1 MTFIKL
7 DLTGL
12 RCPLPALKT
21 RKALTRLSVGDHL
34 EVTCT
39 DPLAAIDIPVLIQQT
54 GDRLE
59 ATERDDRGITFLI
72 SKSGSPP
79 MPLRPRQ

>member
-1 MTFIKL
+1 MTLTKL

-21 RKALTRLSVGDHL
+21 RKALTKLSIGDTL

-39 DPLAAIDIPVLIQQT
+39 DPLAAIDIPVLIEQT
-54 GDRLE
+54 GDVLE
-59 ATERDDRGITFLI
+59 ATAREEKGIVFLI
-72 SKSGSPP
+72 IKSGPPQSPGV
-79 MPLRPRQ
+79 